1 MKNTFLLTKV
11 ARSMLVA
18 SMVLGITGAAYAQ
31 IGGGGAA
38 GGASAGIGVGSVG
51 SGGIP
56 GQAGPAGGA
65 AEGQAGGEISGMSR
79 ALPGLGQES
88 PMREQ
93 GVPGLGNSVERRSVG
108 RRSVEPR
115 SMESRAGT
123 ALGPDLP
130 PGKQR
135 TSGASSRMKASDWVG
150 GESTGMGVGSRD

>member
-18 SMVLGITGAAYAQ
+18 SVVLGITGAAYAQ
-31 IGGGGAA
+31 IGGGGA
-38 GGASAGIGVGSVG
+38 AGIGVGSVG

-56 GQAGPAGGA
+56 GQAGPASGA
-65 AEGQAGGEISGMSR
+65 AEGQAGGEMSGMSK

-88 PMREQ
+88 SMREQ

-123 ALGPDLP
+123 ALEPDFP

-135 TSGASSRMKASDWVG
+135 AAGASSRMKASDWAG

>member
-18 SMVLGITGAAYAQ
+18 SVVLGITGTAYAQ
-31 IGGGGAA
+31 IGGGGA
-38 GGASAGIGVGSVG
+38 AGIGVGSVG

-65 AEGQAGGEISGMSR
+65 AEGQAGGEMSGMSR

-93 GVPGLGNSVERRSVG
+93 GVPGLGNSVERRSV
-108 RRSVEPR
+108 EPR
-115 SMESRAGT
+115 AMESRAGT
-123 ALGPDLP
+123 ARGPDLP

-150 GESTGMGVGSRD
+150 GESTG